1 MANSPQKKCMKT
13 LSVKSR
19 EDIEMLREG
28 GKRLAHILSRVAEEV
43 RPGVSSLELDA
54 LARRLVAEG
63 GDEPS
68 FLNYQAKGDKKRFP
82 AALCVSVND
91 EIVHGLPSA
100 EKILRDGDIVGIDL
114 GLRHKGLCTDAAIT
128 LPVGVIDEAS
138 RKLLEVTKHALA
150 RAVGAAR
157 AGATT
162 GDIGY
167 AVESFV
173 KTQGNFGIVR
183 DLAGHGVGYA
193 VHEEPFVPNHGK
205 RGEGVVLQAGMVL
218 ALEPMLTLGG
228 EKIVLGDDGF
238 AYRTK
243 DGSRAAHFEHTIAIT
258 EKGAEVLTKI

>member
-1 MANSPQKKCMKT
+1 MKT
-13 LSVKSR
+13 LSIKSR
-19 EDIEMLREG
+19 EDIEILREG
-28 GKRLAHILSRVAEEV
+28 GRRLAAILSRVLEAV
-43 RPGVSSLELDA
+43 RPDVAASELDA

-68 FLNYQAKGDKKRFP
+68 FLNYQGKGDKKKFP

-100 EKILRDGDIVGIDL
+100 EKILREGNIVGIDL
-114 GLRHKGLCTDAAIT
+114 GLRHKGLCTDAAVT
-128 LPVGVIDEAS
+128 VAVGAISEES
-138 RKLLEVTKHALA
+138 RKLLEVTRQALS
-150 RAVGAAR
+150 RAISAVR

-173 KTQGNFGIVR
+173 KAQGNFGIVR

-193 VHEEPFVPNHGK
+193 VHEEPFVPNYGK
-205 RGEGVVLQAGMVL
+205 PGEGMVLQAGMVL
-218 ALEPMLTLGG
+218 ALEPMLTLGSD
-228 EKIVLGDDGF
+228 KIVLSTDGF

-243 DGSRAAHFEHTIAIT
+243 DGSPSAHFEHTVAIT
-258 EKGAEVLTKI
+258 EKGADILTKV

>member
-1 MANSPQKKCMKT
+1 MKT

-19 EDIEMLREG
+19 EDIEILREG
-28 GKRLAHILSRVAEEV
+28 GKRLAHILLRVAEAV
-43 RPGVSSLELDA
+43 RPGVPSSDLDA
-54 LARRLVAEG
+54 LARRLVSEG

-68 FLNYQAKGDKKRFP
+68 FLNYQAKGDKKKFP

-100 EKILRDGDIVGIDL
+100 EKILQNGDIVGIDL
-114 GLRHKGLCTDAAIT
+114 GLRHRGLCTDAAIT
-128 LPVGVIDEAS
+128 VPVGTIDEQS
-138 RKLLEVTKHALA
+138 RKLLEVTKQALT
-150 RAVGAAR
+150 RAVSAAR

-173 KTQGNFGIVR
+173 KTQDNFGIVR

-193 VHEEPFVPNHGK
+193 VHEEPFVPNYGK
-205 RGEGVVLQAGMVL
+205 QGEGIKLQVGMVL

-228 EKIVLGDDGF
+228 EKIILADDGF

-243 DGSRAAHFEHTIAIT
+243 DGSRSAHFEHTVVIA
-258 EKGAEVLTKI
+258 EKGAEVLTKM

>member
-1 MANSPQKKCMKT
+1 MKT

-19 EDIEMLREG
+19 EEIEILREG
-28 GKRLAHILSRVAEEV
+28 GKRLAHILAQAAEAM
-43 RPGVSSLELDA
+43 RPGVSSRELDA

-68 FLNYQAKGDKKRFP
+68 FLNYQAKGDKKKFP

-100 EKILRDGDIVGIDL
+100 EKILRSGDIVGIDL
-114 GLRHKGLCTDAAIT
+114 GIRHKGLCTDAAIT
-128 LPVGVIDEAS
+128 VPVGTIDEHA
-138 RKLLEVTKHALA
+138 RILLAVTKQALA
-150 RAVGAAR
+150 RAVSAAR

-173 KTQGNFGIVR
+173 RTQGTFGIVR

-193 VHEEPFVPNHGK
+193 VHEEPFVPNYGK
-205 RGEGVVLQAGMVL
+205 RGEGVTLQVGMVL

-228 EKIVLGDDGF
+228 EKIVLSDDGF

-243 DGSRAAHFEHTIAIT
+243 DGSRSAHFEHTVVIT
-258 EKGAEVLTKI
+258 ENGAEVLTTV